1 MTTAARHDAR
11 VNAAAHPL
19 GWPLTRLVRR
29 AGPMVRVPGI
39 GLVVSGAA
47 LCHEVLTRDRD
58 FAKNGP
64 GSFAGTMTRFLG
76 PAALSNMDGDAHQR
90 LRACVADLLAPAPA
104 AALLAVAD
112 APLARL
118 RAELA
123 AGRAV
128 DLVPWGRA
136 LSGRIA
142 LDMLGVPADE
152 GDAAA
157 LALLALGE
165 RIAAGLGF
173 RAPSARRARA
183 MHADCDRLAAMARAG
198 WDAPDAEA
206 RSVARRLRDLGLTFE
221 EARGVLSI
229 LLLAGAITTAAA
241 LPRLVA
247 LLVDGGQWEAARE
260 RSPDGLGPVLA
271 EGLRFAAPVPA
282 TVRIAARDLTLDGRR
297 VRQGTRVVV
306 LACNAARDPALFPD
320 PDRFDVTRTHD
331 PRARHLWFGAGPHFC
346 LGFALAQ
353 RQLRRTL
360 EALLSVPGTPRIV
373 RRRTA
378 RGALIPA
385 YASLVLRVE
394 PA

>member
-1 MTTAARHDAR
+1 MTTAAWHDAR
-11 VNAAAHPL
+11 VNAAAHPF

-29 AGPMVRVPGI
+29 AGPMVRVPGL

-47 LCHEVLTRDRD
+47 LSHEVLTRDRD

-90 LRACVADLLAPAPA
+90 LRACVADLLAPAPS

-112 APLARL
+112 APLAQL

-136 LSGRIA
+136 LSGRVA
-142 LDMLGVPADE
+142 LDMLGVPAAD

-183 MHADCDRLAAMARAG
+183 MHADCDRLAAMARVG
-198 WDAPDAEA
+198 WDASDGAT

-247 LLVDGGQWEAARE
+247 LLVDAGQWDAARD
-260 RSPDGLGPVLA
+260 RAPDGLAGVLA

-282 TVRIAARDLTLDGRR
+282 TVRIAARDVSLDGRR
-297 VRQGTRVVV
+297 VRRGTRVVV

-320 PDRFDVTRTHD
+320 PDRFDVARTHD

-353 RQLRRTL
+353 RQLRRSLATL
-360 EALLSVPGTPRIV
+360 LAVDGTPRIV
-373 RRRTA
+373 RRRVA

-385 YASLVLRVE
+385 YASLVLRVD
-394 PA
+394 AA